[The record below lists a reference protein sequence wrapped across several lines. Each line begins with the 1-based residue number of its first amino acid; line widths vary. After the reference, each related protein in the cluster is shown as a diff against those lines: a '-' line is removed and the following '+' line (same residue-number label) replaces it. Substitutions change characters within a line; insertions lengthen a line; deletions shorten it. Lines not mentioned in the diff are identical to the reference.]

1 MMDIEFAC
9 HGQASRPGAD
19 DNRVMAVADMGNAIV
34 KRW

>member
-1 MMDIEFAC
+1 MVDIEFAC

-19 DNRVMAVADMGNAIV
+19 HNRVMAVADMGNAIV